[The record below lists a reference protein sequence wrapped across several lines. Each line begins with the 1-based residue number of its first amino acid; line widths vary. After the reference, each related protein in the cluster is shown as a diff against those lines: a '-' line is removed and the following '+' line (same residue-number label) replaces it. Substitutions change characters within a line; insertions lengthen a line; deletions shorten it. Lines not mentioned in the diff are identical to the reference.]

1 MRMRVWSLASLSELG
16 IQHCLNCGI
25 GHRHG
30 LDMALLWLWCRL
42 AAVAPIQPL
51 AWELPGPKKKKKK
64 KAWGA
69 LLYLSSI
76 HPSIY
81 PSKMYR
87 AFAMYQVLVL
97 LQWKGEK
104 NLLRDVQLSSEDR
117 HWISTYREINGTRI
131 CVDIYVWEDGRGQSR
146 LLVAN

>member
-1 MRMRVWSLASLSELG
+1 MIPNLIQFPIDSCIKKSWVGVPIVAQQIRIQLVSMRMRVWSLASLSELG

-64 KAWGA
+64 KPEEHC
-69 LLYLSSI
+69 SIFHPSI
-76 HPSIY
+76 HPSIH
-81 PSKMYR
+81 PKCIEH
-87 AFAMYQVLVL
+87 L
-97 LQWKGEK
+97 LCTRYWFYCSEK
-104 NLLRDVQLSSEDR
+104 ERKIYSGMSS
-117 HWISTYREINGTRI
+117 
-131 CVDIYVWEDGRGQSR
+131 
-146 LLVAN
+146 